1 MVNVTD
7 TVTFQCRATG
17 FPPPTIQ
24 WFRGTQPLDPAI
36 DSRISL
42 SEHQN
47 FPAPVGLSTVERTLT
62 ITNVTA
68 NDTAEDYRCTASYS
82 ATNGMDTE
90 TFELF
95 VQGIL
100 RVFFSNTCYPLFF
113 PVPPV
118 VVPLAPNQRVTTNVS
133 ESATLSFR
141 IDNAAP
147 PVLTSDLRW
156 YYTVRAPSGERDFTS
171 SDFLDITELASRT
184 TQSTLTYSEDLLTL
198 DISNTVQVSEETDTG
213 RYFLWAVNPAGQSS
227 SHIDMVIL
235 GKFLE
240 QFIARL
246 HAEPTF
252 ILLGVRCN

>member
-7 TVTFQCRATG
+7 TVTFQCRVTG

-24 WFRGTQPLDPAI
+24 WFRGTQPLDPAT

-47 FPAPVGLSTVERTLT
+47 LPAHVGLSTVERTLT

-68 NDTAEDYRCTASYS
+68 NDTAKDYRCTATNI
-82 ATNGMDTE
+82 ATAGMDTE

-100 RVFFSNTCYPLFF
+100 RVFFSNACYPLFF

-118 VVPLAPNQRVTTNVS
+118 VVPLASNQRVTTNVS

-147 PVLTSDLRW
+147 PVLTSDIRW
-156 YYTVRAPSGERDFTS
+156 YYTGRASGDLDTTS
-171 SDFLDITELASRT
+171 SDFLDITNLTNRT
-184 TQSTLTYSEDLLTL
+184 AQSTLTYSEDLLTL
-198 DISNTVQVSEETDTG
+198 NISDIVQALNVSVSEETDAG
-213 RYFLWAVNPAGQSS
+213 RYFLFAVNPAGNNS
-227 SHIDMVIL
+227 SHIDVVVS
-235 GKFLE
+235 GK
-240 QFIARL
+240 
-246 HAEPTF
+246 
-252 ILLGVRCN
+252 